1 MLPVDLI
8 GLFQARDTISSAQR
22 AAAGWTQVVAEAPR
36 DAFVA
41 FAFTAFIDCHI
52 AETLEKCPVDSPEF
66 LTALRALHP
75 SLL

>member
-1 MLPVDLI
+1 VLPIDLI
-8 GLFQARDTISSAQR
+8 GLFQARDAIRAAQR
-22 AAAGWTQVVAEAPR
+22 ATAGWTQVIAEAPR
-36 DAFVA
+36 DTLVA

-66 LTALRALHP
+66 LTALRTLHS